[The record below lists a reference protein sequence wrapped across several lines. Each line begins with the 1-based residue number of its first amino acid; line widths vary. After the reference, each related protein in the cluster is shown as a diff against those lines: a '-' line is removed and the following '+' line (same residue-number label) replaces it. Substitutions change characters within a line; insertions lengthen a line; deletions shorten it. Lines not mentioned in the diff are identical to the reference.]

1 MRAVRIE
8 RARAEFDLS
17 AMRRQRDSQPFGG
30 GQGLVHDA
38 SNGARATS
46 ALCVATQAL
55 EDLSRGAGNDF
66 TRRKRRAHVMVGE
79 HVAGADNH
87 CKEKHSVARSRR
99 CIKPVTMA
107 AKIMDFTSIFVS
119 WP

>member
-1 MRAVRIE
+1 MRALRIE
-8 RARAEFDLS
+8 KARAEFDFS
-17 AMRRQRDSQPFGG
+17 ALRRQRDSHPFGG
-30 GQGLVHDA
+30 GWSLVHDA
-38 SNGARATS
+38 SNGARAAS
-46 ALCVATQAL
+46 ALRVATEAL
-55 EDLSRGAGNDF
+55 EDLPRGAGNDF

>member
-87 CKEKHSVARSRR
+87 CKEKHN
-99 CIKPVTMA
+99 A
-107 AKIMDFTSIFVS
+107 AG
-119 WP
+119 

>member
-1 MRAVRIE
+1 MRAVQIE

-46 ALCVATQAL
+46 AMCVATQTL
-55 EDLSRGAGNDF
+55 VDLPRGVGNNL
-66 TRRKRRAHVMVGE
+66 TRRK
-79 HVAGADNH
+79 
-87 CKEKHSVARSRR
+87 
-99 CIKPVTMA
+99 
-107 AKIMDFTSIFVS
+107 
-119 WP
+119 